1 MNIPRRP
8 EDGPWHMKLKCRPN
22 TPDEAIAAFLANTP
36 MVRCEAYRCLLTEA
50 ECKARKKRAGLA
62 KRVIVHH
69 YQRCTMAS
77 DEWQRLSKC
86 LKCGRT
92 P

>member
-36 MVRCEAYRCLLTEA
+36 MVRCEAYRCLISEKECRARRERAARARRLTYHGYTGNSMA
-50 ECKARKKRAGLA
+50 AGEY
-62 KRVIVHH
+62 I
-69 YQRCTMAS
+69 
-77 DEWQRLSKC
+77 RLSKC
-86 LKCGRT
+86 LTCGRT

>member
-8 EDGPWHMKLKCRPN
+8 EDGPWHMKLKCREN
-22 TPDEAIAAFLANTP
+22 TPDEQVAAFLANTP
-36 MVRCEAYRCLLTEA
+36 MVRCKAYNCKLTVEQ
-50 ECKARKKRAGLA
+50 CKARKKKAKLA
-62 KRVIVHH
+62 KRVVVHH